1 MEAVIERADL
11 CGAISAIPSK
21 SMAHRYFIASALADT
36 ASRIRCEGD
45 SEDIEATLRG
55 LRAWGTQI
63 IQQGGICQVIP
74 AERIERKA
82 PVRFL
87 CGESGSTLR
96 FLLPVTAA
104 LGIQGEF
111 YGEGRLMRRPLSP
124 LYEEMERHGCRLSP
138 QGENPL
144 HCEGKLKAGIYR
156 LPGDVSSQY
165 ITGLLLALPL
175 LDAES
180 RIEITSPLQSARYV
194 DMTLQVLEDYGIV
207 VYREEQGYRVPGG
220 QSYQIK
226 NEESVEGDWSNAAF
240 WLTAGA
246 LGKREIE
253 INGLDMNSR
262 QGDKKIVDLLRQMGA
277 EIHCREDR
285 IQVSPGQ
292 LRGIE
297 IDASD
302 IPDLVPVLAA
312 AASVSLGVT
321 RIYNAKRLRLKESDR
336 LKTFSDMLCQL
347 GADVRELEDG
357 LEIHGR
363 SYLTGGC
370 IDAAGDH
377 RIAMTAAVAACVC
390 KGPVRI
396 RGAQAVNKS
405 YPGFYED
412 YQKLGGKVVMI

>member
-1 MEAVIERADL
+1 
-11 CGAISAIPSK
+11 
-21 SMAHRYFIASALADT
+21 MAHRYFIASALADT

-45 SEDIEATLRG
+45 SEDIEETLRC

-111 YGEGRLMRRPLSP
+111 YGQGRLMRRPLSP

-138 QGENPL
+138 QGETPL
-144 HCEGKLKAGIYR
+144 HCEGKLNAGIYR

-165 ITGLLLALPL
+165 ITGLLFALPL

-220 QSYQIK
+220 QSYQMK
-226 NEESVEGDWSNAAF
+226 REESVEGDWSNAAF

-253 INGLDMNSR
+253 INRMEMN
-262 QGDKKIVDLLRQMGA
+262 
-277 EIHCREDR
+277 
-285 IQVSPGQ
+285 
-292 LRGIE
+292 
-297 IDASD
+297 
-302 IPDLVPVLAA
+302 
-312 AASVSLGVT
+312 
-321 RIYNAKRLRLKESDR
+321 
-336 LKTFSDMLCQL
+336 
-347 GADVRELEDG
+347 
-357 LEIHGR
+357 
-363 SYLTGGC
+363 
-370 IDAAGDH
+370 
-377 RIAMTAAVAACVC
+377 
-390 KGPVRI
+390 
-396 RGAQAVNKS
+396 
-405 YPGFYED
+405 
-412 YQKLGGKVVMI
+412 